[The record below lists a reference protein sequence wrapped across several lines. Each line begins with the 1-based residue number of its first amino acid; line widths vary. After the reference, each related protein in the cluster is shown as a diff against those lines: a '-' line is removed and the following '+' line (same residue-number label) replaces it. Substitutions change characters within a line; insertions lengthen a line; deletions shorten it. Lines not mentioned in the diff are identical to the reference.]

1 MAKAR
6 SRPESIPR
14 SRRDEAGQDFDLLL
28 RGLPLP
34 VWVCE
39 ARTLRILAVNR
50 PAIEQYGYSRR
61 EFLGLRVSDLRAETE
76 RGRRS
81 TLPRRGRMPLRK
93 KDGSLVEAAITSGRC
108 TYKGRAAIWLVAQE
122 VQPASS
128 PAHPA
133 EVQTLLD
140 SLDEALYIQ
149 DRAGRFLDVNAG
161 AVRMYGYPREF
172 FIGKM
177 PADVAAP
184 GRNDLE
190 MVMRA
195 VRRAFEGEPQ
205 QFEFWGRRS
214 NGEIFPK
221 DVHLYKGTYRGQKV
235 VIALAQD
242 ITERKRMEAAL
253 RASEERFRLLV
264 ENASETFYQVSLQN
278 DPLRGEVVFVS
289 PQAEA
294 MTGRRAEEFLRDPEL
309 WVRSIHPDD
318 LPRVLETT
326 RTLLNERIPVTREY
340 RLWNADRKDF
350 GWVSDRVTPRFDAH
364 GRLIGYQGVARDIT
378 AHRQAQE
385 ALAASEAELRALVA
399 ALPDVVMVLDRDG
412 RYLKIAPTHPEMLY
426 KPAEELLGK
435 RLHEIFS
442 TPKADE
448 LLGYIREALE
458 KQQSIHFEYALLI
471 RGRVVWFAGATTPL
485 TADTVVW
492 VGRDITARKQAEEE
506 LQQRLGEL
514 SLLYEIAQRLQQI
527 LSPQSLANEILHALE
542 RALHWEHAAVFL
554 VEASSGA
561 LAPFAVSDPGKEIG
575 PGDLA
580 GQVARSGQSLCLGN
594 VDSALWQDTH
604 SVLCVPLRFGN
615 RPIGVVEV
623 ESTRLNAFN
632 EGDQRL
638 LETVSAQIAIAIQ
651 NARLYEET
659 ARRLTEVEALYQSSL
674 SLGRSLEPRTIGAEV
689 VRVLSEHLRWHHAAV
704 HLRRG
709 ESEAVE
715 LVAFSQGHLADTL
728 PARQVLTRVGEGLPG
743 WVIRH
748 GRMVNSGNLRADPRY
763 HETFPGM
770 NSGLYAPI
778 WAGGRVIG
786 CISIESEQQQAF
798 SAEDE
803 RLVIAL
809 ASQAAIAF
817 ENARLYREAVRAAE
831 RRSILHT
838 ASQEIAHLGQDLE
851 QVYAAAHRAAS
862 RLMPSEAFVIAL
874 LDEARQEIDGV
885 YLFDKGGRSPRLR
898 IPLGQGLS
906 GRVIQSKTSLL
917 IHDHLESDL
926 PGVHFG
932 GPEAVRAILA
942 VPMQV
947 GERVIG
953 VISAQSYRPG
963 VYTEE
968 DQLLLEM
975 LAAQVAVAIENAR
988 LFEQTRR
995 RMNELE
1001 ALAQASQ
1008 ALTSDMPWPS
1018 LLEHI
1023 LQAAARAIPAAE
1035 QGAIFLSEQP
1045 DGALHIQA
1053 QIASTN
1059 AAAQASLALQE
1070 GAGRACREKRP
1081 LLIADVAGVQSLIAV
1096 PLLRGEAAIG
1106 AIALA
1111 NLSRREAF
1119 EERELPLLNTFASSV
1134 TALIER
1140 TRLFDET
1147 RRRADEFQALYQI
1160 ASEMSSQSDLNAL
1173 LKRIIEQAHALSG
1186 TAGSGLY
1193 LFDAERGEL
1202 ELVAITDPDIPT
1214 GLRLALGEGLSG
1226 QVAQKKEPMVVNDYQ
1241 AWEKRPAIYEGFDF
1255 TSVLGVPLLYHG
1267 ELIGVLTVHHRAA
1280 AGVARPGRGFSEQD
1294 VHVLSLLA
1302 NAAAGAVYS
1311 ARLFARLK
1319 HRVDQLSAIHA
1330 VDMAIGTT
1338 TDLRVSLQIV
1348 LENITRLLEVD
1359 ATAALLFNPAM
1370 FTLQPVAAR
1379 GFLTPSIMQTFLPAG
1394 KSLAG
1399 QAVLEKRPIYASG
1412 SSAQAEFAQR
1422 NLTAEQFVAYAAVPL
1437 LAKGEAKGVLE
1448 VFQRTPL
1455 KIAQEWSSSLEMLAA
1470 QAALAVDNALLFENL
1485 DRTHTELLMAYDATI
1500 QGWSQ
1505 ALELRDR
1512 ETQGHSQRVLDLTL
1526 RMAHAMGLPSKEIQN
1541 IRRGVLLHDIGKMG
1555 IPDSILHKK
1564 SALTEEEWEIMRKHP
1579 QYAYDMLAP
1588 ITYLREAL
1596 DIPYCHHE
1604 KWDGSGY
1611 PRGLKGEAIPLSA
1624 RLFTVADVYD
1634 ALISHRPYRPACT
1647 KEQALEYIRAQAG
1660 KHFDPHVVEVFLKI
1674 IENG

>member
-1 MAKAR
+1 MAKPRPR
-6 SRPESIPR
+6 SEIIPR
-14 SRRDEAGQDFDLLL
+14 ARQDEAGQDFDLLL
-28 RGLPLP
+28 RNLPLP
-34 VWVCE
+34 IWICE

-50 PAIEQYGYSRR
+50 HASEQYGYSRR
-61 EFLGLRVSDLRAETE
+61 EFLRMRVSDLRDEAGQG
-76 RGRRS
+76 GRA
-81 TLPRRGRMPLRK
+81 TLPRRGQIRLRR
-93 KDGSLVEAAITSGRC
+93 KDGSLVTAAIASGPCR
-108 TYKGRAAIWLVAQE
+108 YRGRAAMWFLAQE
-122 VQPASS
+122 LQPAPSL
-128 PAHPA
+128 ARPA

-140 SLDEALYIQ
+140 SLDEAIYIQ

-161 AVRMYGYPREF
+161 AVRMYGYRREF

-190 MVMRA
+190 RIMQA

-205 QFEFWGRRS
+205 QFEFWGQRS
-214 NGEIFPK
+214 NGEVFPK
-221 DVHLYKGTYRGQKV
+221 EVRLYKGTYRGEEV

-264 ENASETFYQVSLQN
+264 ENASETFYQVSWQN
-278 DPLRGEVVFVS
+278 DPLRGEVIFVS

-294 MTGRRAEEFLRDPEL
+294 MTGHRAEEFLRDPEL
-309 WVRSIHPDD
+309 WVKSIHPDD

-326 RTLLNERIPVTREY
+326 RTLLNERTPVTREY
-340 RLWNADRKDF
+340 RLWNAARNDF
-350 GWVSDRVTPRFDAH
+350 CWVSDRITPRFDAY

-378 AHRQAQE
+378 AHRQAEE
-385 ALAASEAELRALVA
+385 ALAASEAELRALFA

-426 KPAEELLGK
+426 RPAEELLGK

-471 RGRVVWFAGATTPL
+471 GGRVVWFAGATSPL

-506 LQQRLGEL
+506 LQQRLSEL
-514 SLLYEIAQRLQQI
+514 STLYEVAQRLQQI
-527 LSPQSLANEILHALE
+527 LSPESLATEIIHVLE
-542 RALHWEHAAVFL
+542 KALHYEHAAVFL
-554 VEASSGA
+554 VDASSGA
-561 LAPFAVSDPGKEIG
+561 LVPFAASAGEKELG

-594 VDSALWQDTH
+594 VASALWQDAR

-615 RPIGVVEV
+615 RLIGVAEV
-623 ESTRLNAFN
+623 ESTRLNAFG
-632 EGDQRL
+632 EADQRL
-638 LETVSAQIAIAIQ
+638 LETISAQIAIAIQ

-674 SLGRSLEPRTIGAEV
+674 SLGRSLERSTIGAEV

-704 HLRRG
+704 HLRRN
-709 ESEAVE
+709 ESDEVE

-786 CISIESEQQQAF
+786 CISVESEQRQAF

-803 RLVIAL
+803 RLMIAL

-838 ASQEIAHLGQDLE
+838 ASQEIARLGQDLE

-885 YLFDKGGRSPRLR
+885 YLFDKGERSPRLR

-917 IHDHLESDL
+917 IRDHRESDL

-932 GPEAVRAILA
+932 SPEAVRSVLA

-947 GERVIG
+947 GERMIG
-953 VISAQSYRPG
+953 MISVQSYRPD
-963 VYTEE
+963 VYSEE

-1008 ALTSDMPWPS
+1008 ALTGDMPWPS
-1018 LLEHI
+1018 LLERI

-1035 QGAIFLSEQP
+1035 QGAIFLREQP
-1045 DGALHIQA
+1045 DGPLHIQA
-1053 QIASTN
+1053 QSGPANTTLEAS
-1059 AAAQASLALQE
+1059 AALQE

-1081 LLIADVAGVQSLIAV
+1081 LLMAEAGVQSLIAV
-1096 PLLRGEAAIG
+1096 PLLLGEEAIG

-1111 NLSRREAF
+1111 NLSRSQAF
-1119 EERELPLLNTFASSV
+1119 EARDLQLLNVFASSV

-1173 LKRIIEQAHALSG
+1173 LRMITEQARALSA

-1226 QVAQKKEPMVVNDYQ
+1226 QVAQTKEPLAINDYQ
-1241 AWEKRPAIYEGFDF
+1241 AWEKRPALYEGFDF

-1280 AGVARPGRGFSEQD
+1280 AEATRPRRGFRERD
-1294 VHVLSLLA
+1294 VHLLSLLA

-1330 VDMAIGTT
+1330 VDMAIGAT
-1338 TDLRVSLQIV
+1338 TDLRISLQIV

-1359 ATAALLFNPAM
+1359 AAAAFLFNPAT
-1370 FTLQPVAAR
+1370 FTLQPVTAR
-1379 GFLTPSIMQTFLPAG
+1379 GFLTPSLVQTLLPAG

-1412 SSAQAEFAQR
+1412 ATAQTEFAQR
-1422 NLTAEQFVAYAAVPL
+1422 HLAAEQFVAYVAVPL
-1437 LAKGEAKGVLE
+1437 LAKGEVRGVLE
-1448 VFQRTPL
+1448 IFQRTPL
-1455 KIAQEWSSSLEMLAA
+1455 KMAQEWTSSLEMLAA
-1470 QAALAVDNALLFENL
+1470 QAALAMDNALLFENL
-1485 DRTHTELLMAYDATI
+1485 DRTNTELLMAYDATI

-1526 RMAHAMGLPSKEIQN
+1526 RMAHAMGLSGKEIQN

-1564 SALTEEEWEIMRKHP
+1564 GALTEEEWEIMRQHP
-1579 QYAYDMLAP
+1579 QYAYNMLAP
-1588 ITYLREAL
+1588 IAYLREAL

-1634 ALISHRPYRPACT
+1634 ALTSHRPYRPACT
-1647 KEQALEYIRAQAG
+1647 REQALEYIRAQAG
-1660 KHFDPHVVEVFLKI
+1660 KHFDPRVVEVFLKI